1 MASSETSGTFP
12 NATSYA
18 TGLRRELSFR
28 NREYAR
34 KFTLECRESRGETP
48 VVCYLTS
55 AETGLHG
62 NFLPQSYRAILKN
75 ENWSRRLA
83 KPHTSAY
90 RALPREGFRWKE
102 LDSCNSSDALLMNI
116 FCYPALLRARA
127 VCDLLGID
135 AGMAP
140 EFGFRARVPL
150 INGRF
155 DRTEVDMKLADLLV
169 EAKLTE
175 ADFQS
180 KAAPVVESYR
190 DFFEVFGSSDL
201 PRREDSYLNYQLIRN
216 VLAAYANQCSFCV
229 MLDARRP
236 DLLESWYSVMRSVRL
251 HDLRVRC
258 KVLTWQELAASL
270 PPRLQKFLGEKY
282 GITSSSN
289 SLERHSNGG
298 HPEEIA

>member
-1 MASSETSGTFP
+1 MASSQNTGSF
-12 NATSYA
+12 SYA
-18 TGLRRELSFR
+18 SALRRELSVR
-28 NREYAR
+28 NREYAQR
-34 KFTLECRESRGETP
+34 FALECRESHAGTP
-48 VVCYLTS
+48 VICYLGS
-55 AETGLHG
+55 AEMALHG

-90 RALPREGFRWKE
+90 RALPREGFDWKE

-116 FCYPALLRARA
+116 FCYPALLKARA

-135 AGMAP
+135 VDTAP
-140 EFGFRARVPL
+140 EFGFRARVSL
-150 INGRF
+150 LNGRF

-180 KAAPVVESYR
+180 KPARVVESYR
-190 DFFEVFGSSDL
+190 DFFEIFDASAL

-251 HDLRVRC
+251 HDVRVRC
-258 KVLTWQELAASL
+258 KVLTWQELAAFL
-270 PPRLQKFLGEKY
+270 PPRVQKFLGEKY
-282 GITSSSN
+282 GIISSSN
-289 SLERHSNGG
+289 SLERHSNAG